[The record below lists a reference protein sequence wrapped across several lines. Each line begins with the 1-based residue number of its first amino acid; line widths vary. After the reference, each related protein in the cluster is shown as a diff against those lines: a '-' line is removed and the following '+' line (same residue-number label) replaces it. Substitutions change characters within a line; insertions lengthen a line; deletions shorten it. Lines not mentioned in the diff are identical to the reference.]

1 MCHSSSYCTDDLI
14 HDYWLT
20 DYMYEPTTSE
30 IQL

>member
-1 MCHSSSYCTDDLI
+1 MCHISSYCTDDLI
-14 HDYWLT
+14 HDYWLA